1 MEHPSLLKQNQV
13 LRCLLDIPGRIV
25 SLHGNDN
32 ITEFVMHDLCHASC
46 LNLSKAAYFVD
57 NPDFDCLK
65 GVAGFDQKNCSPSA
79 ELIWQ
84 NTHVFSLFMD
94 TFHINKQVR
103 LIHQASAKKN
113 NQKEQDVINELS
125 EKLQF
130 ENPAYFLWDMKY
142 ANHGIL
148 LYEAK
153 DLDSMVP
160 DYIANSA
167 SLLSLCP
174 IH

>member
-1 MEHPSLLKQNQV
+1 MEHQTLLKHNRV
-13 LRCLLDIPGRIV
+13 LRCLLDIPGRII

-65 GVAGFDQKNCSPSA
+65 GVAGFDQKSCFPSVG
-79 ELIWQ
+79 LIWQ
-84 NTHVFSLFMD
+84 DPKVFSLFMQSFPFN
-94 TFHINKQVR
+94 TQVR

-113 NQKEQDVINELS
+113 KHKEQDVINELS

-130 ENPAYFLWDMKY
+130 KNPAYFLWDMKY
-142 ANHGIL
+142 DNHGIL

-153 DLDSMVP
+153 DLDSLVP

>member
-1 MEHPSLLKQNQV
+1 MEHPNLLKHNQV
-13 LRCLLDIPGRIV
+13 LRCLLGIPGRIV

-46 LNLSKAAYFVD
+46 LNLPKAAFFVD

-65 GVAGFDQKNCSPSA
+65 GVAGFDQKNCSPST

-84 NTHVFSLFMD
+84 DPKVFSLFME
-94 TFHINKQVR
+94 TFPFNAQVR
-103 LIHQASAKKN
+103 LIHQPSARKN
-113 NQKEQDVINELS
+113 KHKEEDIISGLS

-130 ENPAYFLWDMKY
+130 DKPGFFLWDMKY

-148 LYEAK
+148 LYETQG
-153 DLDSMVP
+153 LDSLVQ
-160 DYIANSA
+160 DYIADSA